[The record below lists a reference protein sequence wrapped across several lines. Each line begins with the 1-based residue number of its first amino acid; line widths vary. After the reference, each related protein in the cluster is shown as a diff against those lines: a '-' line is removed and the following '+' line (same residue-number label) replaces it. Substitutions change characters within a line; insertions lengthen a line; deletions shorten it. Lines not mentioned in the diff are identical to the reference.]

1 MYINEKQARCIVAIF
16 FTMLALI
23 LVLTTTAIVALLV
36 EPESKSIYETE
47 MRTVAKTSYDG
58 YEDLGE
64 FTITYYCSCSKCCG
78 VYAQNR
84 PKVNGKEIVYT
95 ASMAIAQE
103 GITVAV
109 DPTKIPYGTTIYIE
123 GLGYRVA
130 QDCGG
135 AIKGNRIDVYMDS
148 HQEALNCGC
157 HKANVYL
164 MSDISA
170 QENN

>member
-1 MYINEKQARCIVAIF
+1 MRINEKQARCIVTIF

-23 LVLTTTAIVALLV
+23 VVLAITTIVAFLV
-36 EPESKSIYETE
+36 EPEPEVIYETKT
-47 MRTVAKTSYDG
+47 RTVAKTNYDG

-78 VYAQNR
+78 IYAQNR

-95 ASMAIAQE
+95 SSMAIAQE

-109 DPTKIPYGTTIYIE
+109 DPAKIPYGTTIYIE

-148 HQEALNCGC
+148 HQEALNCGR

>member
-1 MYINEKQARCIVAIF
+1 MYINEKQVRCIVAIF

-23 LVLTTTAIVALLV
+23 LVLTTTAIVALLI
-36 EPESKSIYETE
+36 EPEAEAIYETDT
-47 MRTVAKTSYDG
+47 RTVAKTSYDG

>member
-36 EPESKSIYETE
+36 EPEPEAIYETE
-47 MRTVAKTSYDG
+47 TRTVMKTSYDG